1 MLNIAL
7 CDDDPG
13 ALSHTKALLAEYL
26 DGKGPYAISQ
36 FSGAM
41 ALLDAMRAKS
51 FSLLLL
57 DILMPG
63 LTGMQAARE
72 LRRCDRETKI
82 IFLTSSPEFAVESYR
97 VEAFSY
103 LLKPVH
109 REELFPVLD
118 KFFLQLRQTEKTVL
132 LSTPDGLL
140 RLPCGRIEVLEINSK
155 KLLFCLTD
163 GSQRQISGTLAE
175 FEPTLLES
183 GSFVKVHRSYLVNMD
198 CIRQLGTGTL
208 VTYSG
213 RTVPIS
219 RLLVS
224 GVRQTYLNYLF
235 QKEGRA

>member
-13 ALSHTKALLAEYL
+13 ALSHAKALLAEYL
-26 DGKGPYAISQ
+26 EGKGPYAISQ

-63 LTGMQAARE
+63 LTGIQAARE

-103 LLKPVH
+103 LLKPIH
-109 REELFPVLD
+109 REDLFPVLD
-118 KFFLQLRQTEKTVL
+118 RYFLQLRQAEKTVL
-132 LSTPDGLL
+132 LSTPEGLL
-140 RLPCGRIEVLEINSK
+140 RLPCDQIEVLEINSK

-163 GSQRQISGTLAE
+163 GTQRQISGTLAE
-175 FEPTLLES
+175 FETTLLES

-235 QKEGRA
+235 QKEAHP

>member
-13 ALSHTKALLAEYL
+13 ALSHTKALFAEYL
-26 DGKGPYAISQ
+26 EGKGPYAISQ

-109 REELFPVLD
+109 REDLFPVLD
-118 KFFLQLRQTEKTVL
+118 RFFLQLRQAEKTVL
-132 LSTPDGLL
+132 LSTPEGLL
-140 RLPCGRIEVLEINSK
+140 RLPCDQIEVLEINSK

-163 GSQRQISGTLAE
+163 GTQRQISGTLAE

-213 RTVPIS
+213 QTVPIS

-235 QKEGRA
+235 QKEAHP

>member
-13 ALSHTKALLAEYL
+13 ALSHAKALLAEYL
-26 DGKGPYAISQ
+26 EGKGPYAISQ

-109 REELFPVLD
+109 REDLFPVLD
-118 KFFLQLRQTEKTVL
+118 RFFLQLRQAEKTVL
-132 LSTPDGLL
+132 LSTPEGLL
-140 RLPCGRIEVLEINSK
+140 RLPCDQIEVLEINSK

-163 GSQRQISGTLAE
+163 GTQRQISGTLAE
-175 FEPTLLES
+175 FEPALLES

-235 QKEGRA
+235 QKEAHP